1 MSKKVYIPILI
12 AIIILQI
19 LVGVYATNKKEYMHM
34 DEAYSYGLMNYD
46 KISITDDEDFM
57 AGWHDKQYFLDYLE
71 VNSDEVT
78 DLMPVYE
85 NQKNDVHPPLFYLLL
100 RIAATFTVDNFTL
113 WTGFIMNMIIL
124 AIASVTLFFIAKKLF
139 KSPIYALLVTAVY
152 ATSMALMETTI
163 YIRMYALSTLSILLF
178 TYITMKI
185 EENQKD
191 GKIGLKYLIL
201 TSLVL
206 LMGGLTHYY
215 FFIYVFGVYVYLLI
229 KHIRRKE
236 YKFLVKYT
244 VTLAISAVAYLL
256 IFPYA
261 INHIFFGY
269 RGIDATDPITL
280 QNLIFGIGSYLN
292 EINKAIFNYG
302 LPIYILAVL
311 IIFAVFKIREKRA
324 GVKDGSEERKNRN
337 QFILMI
343 LIPTLIYFIVVLIQ
357 SPYKELRYIMPI
369 CPEIILLTI
378 YVTKLALGKYIK
390 EKYLCTGLAV
400 VFAVI
405 VLTPGL
411 TDNKLNFA
419 YEYRKEIV
427 ETVEKNNTPIVCV
440 FDPNANRFMDNMYLY
455 TKADRTYI
463 MNVKDY
469 SVEAAREV
477 LKNENVENGVT
488 LVIDNQPKY
497 LSYEE
502 YENFVLGTGL

>member
-19 LVGVYATNKKEYMHM
+19 LVGVYAANKKEYMHM

-139 KSPIYALLVTAVY
+139 KSPVYALLVTAVY

-191 GKIGLKYLIL
+191 GKIGLKYLIP

-215 FFIYVFGVYVYLLI
+215 FFIYVFGVYVYVLI

-244 VTLAISAVAYLL
+244 VTLAISAIIYLL

-269 RGIDATDPITL
+269 RGIDATEPVTL
-280 QNLIFGIGSYLN
+280 QSLIQGIKQYYR
-292 EINKAIFNYG
+292 EINKAVFNYG
-302 LPIYILAVL
+302 LPIYAIAVL
-311 IIFAVFKIREKRA
+311 VIFAVFKIREKRA
-324 GVKDGSEERKNRN
+324 GVKKCNDVKSESQELKQEEIREKKNRN
-337 QFILMI
+337 QVILMI
-343 LIPTLIYFIVVLIQ
+343 LIPTIIYFVVVLIQ

-369 CPEIILLTI
+369 CPEIVLLTI
-378 YVTKLALGKYIK
+378 YVTKLLLGKYIK

-419 YEYRKEIV
+419 YEYRKELV
-427 ETVEKNNTPIVCV
+427 ETVE
-440 FDPNANRFMDNMYLY
+440 
-455 TKADRTYI
+455 
-463 MNVKDY
+463 
-469 SVEAAREV
+469 
-477 LKNENVENGVT
+477 
-488 LVIDNQPKY
+488 
-497 LSYEE
+497 
-502 YENFVLGTGL
+502 

>member
-19 LVGVYATNKKEYMHM
+19 LVGVYAANKKEYMHM

-139 KSPIYALLVTAVY
+139 KSPVYALLVTAVY

-244 VTLAISAVAYLL
+244 VTLAISAIIYLL

-269 RGIDATDPITL
+269 RGIDATEPVTL
-280 QNLIFGIGSYLN
+280 QSLIQGIKQYYR
-292 EINKAIFNYG
+292 EINKAVFNYG
-302 LPIYILAVL
+302 LPIYAIAVL
-311 IIFAVFKIREKRA
+311 VIFAVFKIREKRA
-324 GVKDGSEERKNRN
+324 GVKKCNDVKSESQELKQEEIREKKNRN
-337 QFILMI
+337 QVILMI
-343 LIPTLIYFIVVLIQ
+343 LIPTIIYFVVVLIQ

-369 CPEIILLTI
+369 CPEIVLLTI
-378 YVTKLALGKYIK
+378 YVTKLLLGKYIK

-419 YEYRKEIV
+419 YEYRKELV
-427 ETVEKNNTPIVCV
+427 ETVE
-440 FDPNANRFMDNMYLY
+440 
-455 TKADRTYI
+455 
-463 MNVKDY
+463 
-469 SVEAAREV
+469 
-477 LKNENVENGVT
+477 
-488 LVIDNQPKY
+488 
-497 LSYEE
+497 
-502 YENFVLGTGL
+502 